1 MFAYSR
7 LSLNK
12 PSLPQLLWIAPSSFS
27 VTWRFFKQHDIS
39 IIQAVLNVQVSLA
52 VRKRNEHDWTR
63 VQGKDWAEQSRE
75 MPQVRPASTAG
86 PSHNFI
92 GRHNTHERNENISV
106 LGYCPTKACNNHAE
120 SSGTMW
126 LFEVDFI
133 AGHTVR
139 QASRFH
145 TVTIQCGNFKM
156 YKAQKLLQDF
166 ITTYQFS
173 NLIACFSG
181 SSRGN
186 PRQPAQLPQHHAC
199 GGTITSYG
207 ETIQFFRYAR

>member
-1 MFAYSR
+1 MFKWA
-7 LSLNK
+7 
-12 PSLPQLLWIAPSSFS
+12 LLFEREMNTIGPEYRAK
-27 VTWRFFKQHDIS
+27 T
-39 IIQAVLNVQVSLA
+39 
-52 VRKRNEHDWTR
+52 
-63 VQGKDWAEQSRE
+63 GQSRAE
-75 MPQVRPASTAG
+75 KCRKCDLHQQQDPATA
-86 PSHNFI
+86 
-92 GRHNTHERNENISV
+92 
-106 LGYCPTKACNNHAE
+106 
-120 SSGTMW
+120 SSGVIMLAKEMKIYPFLDTVQLKYTAITQNRVAPCDCW
-126 LFEVDFI
+126 SWNFI

-145 TVTIQCGNFKM
+145 TVTIQYGNFKM
-156 YKAQKLLQDF
+156 WNAQKLLQDF

-173 NLIACFSG
+173 NLIAWFSG